1 MIGREVNAAIPVT
14 LFLLISVTLYGFYD
28 NLSGVDE
35 GSDLDLIDPVMTH
48 SVGLSIKDQSPVL
61 PMIEALRE
69 AVQSAL

>member
-35 GSDLDLIDPVMTH
+35 GSDLDLID
-48 SVGLSIKDQSPVL
+48 
-61 PMIEALRE
+61 
-69 AVQSAL
+69 